1 MGNAQAHAA
10 PQLRVVAA
18 LSGAAP
24 LPLDAPEWQQL
35 LTYASPL
42 SRLDPGEVER
52 EIRPHCA
59 ELGAQQPQQEHCAV
73 PSATRAMHG
82 YPPSHQLTSTTRL
95 PTPCF
100 CAALSQCT
108 TMLRPSTCS
117 ASST

>member
-24 LPLDAPEWQQL
+24 LPLNSPEWQQL
-35 LTYASPL
+35 LTYASAL

-59 ELGAQQPQQEHCAV
+59 ELGA
-73 PSATRAMHG
+73 
-82 YPPSHQLTSTTRL
+82 HQLQQHR
-95 PTPCF
+95 
-100 CAALSQCT
+100 
-108 TMLRPSTCS
+108 
-117 ASST
+117 SSVAQGCHDLFMVNFSCP